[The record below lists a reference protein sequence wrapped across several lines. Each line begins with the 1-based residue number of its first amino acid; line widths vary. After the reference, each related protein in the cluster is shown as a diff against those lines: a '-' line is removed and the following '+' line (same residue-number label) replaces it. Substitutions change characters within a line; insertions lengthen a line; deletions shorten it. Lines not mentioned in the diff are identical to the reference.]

1 VHFIQ
6 LAIVAS
12 EINLKSDASA
22 DEADDRE
29 RGICVPW
36 SCRACLARVCRIEVS
51 VHTAADPRQ
60 IVQRFERSARAGVM
74 IDQRAERA
82 LGTLPLRL

>member
-1 VHFIQ
+1 MV
-6 LAIVAS
+6 LS
-12 EINLKSDASA
+12 SMSSK
-22 DEADDRE
+22 
-29 RGICVPW
+29 GMP
-36 SCRACLARVCRIEVS
+36 IEVS

-60 IVQRFERSARAGVM
+60 IVQRFERGARAGVM

>member
-1 VHFIQ
+1 VHLIQ

-22 DEADDRE
+22 
-29 RGICVPW
+29 
-36 SCRACLARVCRIEVS
+36 RVCRIEFS
-51 VHTAADPRQ
+51 VHTAAAPRE
-60 IVQRFERSARAGVM
+60 IVQRFERGARAGVM

-82 LGTLPLRL
+82 LGRRYR